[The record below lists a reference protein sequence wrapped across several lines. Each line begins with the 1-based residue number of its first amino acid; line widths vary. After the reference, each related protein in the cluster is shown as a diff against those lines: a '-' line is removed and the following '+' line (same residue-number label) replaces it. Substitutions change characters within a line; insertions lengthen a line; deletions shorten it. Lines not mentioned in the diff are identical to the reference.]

1 LVDNSQ
7 RKHICYFKLSSTK
20 KIIIIGK
27 DEHEIQSVSVKEIT
41 KFKKQLVD
49 SAINELK

>member
-1 LVDNSQ
+1 MLFQ
-7 RKHICYFKLSSTK
+7 IILTK

-49 SAINELK
+49 SAISELR